1 MREIIRGSL
10 EKLSKEQLM
19 IIINAWHKQLICI
32 SETCVEESK
41 CHIEPEEA
49 VQKIREY
56 LWKADRYDILDDNLG
71 AYIDMQQGNITPKE
85 YRKIVLGEE

>member
-19 IIINAWHKQLICI
+19 IIINAWRKQLNCI

-49 VQKIREY
+49 VQKIRDY

-71 AYIDMQQGNITPKE
+71 AYIDMQQGNIAPKE